1 MGALTNKPIKYLKDI
16 DPRTWEHPADR
27 AALAALRQVPGLDIA
42 LKAFVG
48 GTTEKSLRLLA
59 LAASVRASEKQFPK
73 IFNMTNEACSR
84 LDVRQIPEVF
94 IAHFSILNIGSAAAV
109 GMDNPFI
116 VLNYNFIKHLSD
128 QELMAVIA
136 HEVGHIMSGHMLYK
150 TLLRIM
156 VMIAAVGIGSV
167 IPLAEVVIQ
176 LIIAALMEWDR
187 KSELSAD
194 RAGLLG
200 LQSPEACYTLEM
212 KMAGGSD
219 ISQMDINEFFL
230 QAQEY
235 DKGGNILDSLYKFVN
250 QSQQTHPF
258 AVLRL
263 TELKMWVDSG
273 AYQSVLD
280 GNYMRKGE
288 APADEFYQEFQR
300 AADQYKE
307 DINKSKDP
315 LAEAVTNAMK
325 NFEPVAKGIQDFFG
339 NFFKPVPGD
348 GDPAGGDASGNKTS
362 GSAPNDA
369 SGGSG
374 KT

>member
-1 MGALTNKPIKYLKDI
+1 MGEITKRPIKYLKDI

-27 AALAALRQVPGLDIA
+27 AALAALRHVPGLDIA
-42 LKAFVG
+42 LKAFMG

-59 LAASVRASEKQFPK
+59 LAASVRSSVKQFPK
-73 IFNMTNEACSR
+73 IFNMTAEACLR
-84 LDVRQIPEVF
+84 LDVRKIPEVY
-94 IAHFSILNIGSAAAV
+94 ISHFSILNVGSAAAV
-109 GMDNPFI
+109 GMDSPFI
-116 VLNYNFIKHLSD
+116 ILNYNFIKDLSD

-156 VMIAAVGIGSV
+156 IMIAAAGIGSV
-167 IPLAEVVIQ
+167 MPIAEIAIQ
-176 LIIAALMEWDR
+176 LIISALMEWDR
-187 KSELSAD
+187 KSELTAD

-212 KMAGGSD
+212 KMAGGAD
-219 ISQMDINEFFL
+219 LSQMDINEFFL

-235 DKGGNILDSLYKFVN
+235 DKGGNILDSLFKFLN

-263 TELKMWVDSG
+263 TELKTWVDSG
-273 AYQSVLD
+273 VYQKILD
-280 GNYMRKGE
+280 GEYMRNGE
-288 APADEFYQEFQR
+288 TPQDDIFQEFQK
-300 AADQYKE
+300 ASDQYKE
-307 DINKSKDP
+307 DIRKSKDP

-339 NFFKPVPGD
+339 NFFKSNTPGGD
-348 GDPAGGDASGNKTS
+348 GEGEKKNEESGEDK
-362 GSAPNDA
+362 
-369 SGGSG
+369 
-374 KT
+374 KQ